1 MPRDASVY
9 LKDIREAISKIR
21 AYTAGME
28 REQFERDAKTLD
40 AVLHN
45 LEVLGEATKRVPA
58 RLRERAPEVEWRKM
72 AGMRDMIAHVYFQV
86 DLDIV
91 WDVLVTKL
99 GPLAESVER
108 LLDEERPLTV
118 AGRLVVEPHLGGLH
132 HSYRRAA

>member
-9 LKDIREAISKIR
+9 LKDILEAISKIR
-21 AYTAGME
+21 AYTEGVE
-28 REQFERDAKTLD
+28 REQFERDSKTLD

-91 WDVLVTKL
+91 TGSSPTMRSDRQTTSWCACTQKSTRNSTTR
-99 GPLAESVER
+99 G
-108 LLDEERPLTV
+108 
-118 AGRLVVEPHLGGLH
+118 
-132 HSYRRAA
+132 

>member
-108 LLDEERPLTV
+108 LLDEERPLT
-118 AGRLVVEPHLGGLH
+118 G
-132 HSYRRAA
+132 